1 MRRPHA
7 RRWIAAA
14 GYVCMLAVAV
24 GAIPQ
29 LYPQAKWYQV
39 LVAG

>member
-1 MRRPHA
+1 M
-7 RRWIAAA
+7 RRWIAIG
-14 GYVCMLAVAV
+14 GYFCMLAIAV
-24 GAIPQ
+24 GSIPQ